1 MRPERVTSRLRA
13 FGTSVFAEM
22 SALAVAHD
30 AINLSQGFPD
40 FEGPTHVVDAAV
52 AALRGGHN
60 QYVRSMGHPALV
72 KAIAGHQRR
81 YYGIDL
87 DPLTEVVATTGAT
100 EAIAAALLGLLEP
113 EDEVVLFE
121 PFYDSYPAL
130 VSLAGGVSR
139 FVTLRFPDFALNED
153 ELRAKITMK
162 TRMLVLNNP
171 HNPTGKV
178 FGREELALIAR
189 IAEEHDLLVLADEVY
204 EHLVFDDGAHLPF
217 ATLPGMWAR
226 TLTASSTGKT
236 FSFTGWKV
244 GWLTG
249 PAHLLGAA
257 QAAHQ
262 FLTFCGAA
270 PLQVAMAE
278 ALERCDEPFLG
289 TLRAEYQ
296 ARRDLLAGGLEAIGF
311 DVSRPQGT
319 YFILADHRA
328 LSAGKDDRAFAA
340 QLVQHFGVAA
350 IPPSSFYRGDPAEG
364 RRLLRF
370 AFCKRLET
378 LERALERLGRLRTR

>member
-1 MRPERVTSRLRA
+1 
-13 FGTSVFAEM
+13 M

-40 FEGPTHVVDAAV
+40 FEGPSHGVDAAV
-52 AALRGGHN
+52 SALRAGHN
-60 QYVRSMGHPALV
+60 QYVRSMGHPALA

-81 YYGIDL
+81 WYGIDV
-87 DPLTEVVATTGAT
+87 DPMREVVVTTGAT
-100 EAIAAALLGLLEP
+100 EAIAAAVLGLLEP
-113 EDEVVLFE
+113 GDEVILFE

-130 VSLAGGVSR
+130 VSMAGGVSR
-139 FVTLRFPDFALNED
+139 YVTLRFPDFALDED
-153 ELRAKITMK
+153 ALRAQISAK

-171 HNPTGKV
+171 HNPSGKV
-178 FGREELALIAR
+178 FRREELALIAR
-189 IAEEHDLLVLADEVY
+189 IAEEHDLLVLSDEVY
-204 EHLVFDDGAHLPF
+204 EHLVYDGAVHIPF
-217 ATLPGMWAR
+217 STLAGMASR
-226 TLTASSTGKT
+226 TVTASSTGKT

-249 PAHLLGAA
+249 PVPLVEAA

-278 ALERCDEPFLG
+278 ALERCDESFLHS
-289 TLRAEYQ
+289 LRGEYQ
-296 ARRDLLAGGLEAIGF
+296 ARRDLLVEGLRALGF
-311 DVSRPQGT
+311 DVASPRGT
-319 YFILADHRA
+319 YFVLADHRA
-328 LSAGKDDRAFAA
+328 LSEGQDDREFATR
-340 QLVQHFGVAA
+340 LVQQLGVAA
-350 IPPSSFYRGDPAEG
+350 IPPSAFYGREPAEG

-378 LERALERLGRLRTR
+378 LQHALGRLRGLRTR

>member
-1 MRPERVTSRLRA
+1 MSHERVTSRLRT

-22 SALAVAHD
+22 SALAVTHD

-40 FEGPTHVVDAAV
+40 FEGPAHVVDAAV
-52 AALRGGHN
+52 AALREGNN

-72 KAIAGHQRR
+72 RAIAGHQRR
-81 YYGIDL
+81 WYGIDL
-87 DPLTEVVATTGAT
+87 DPMTEVVATTGAT

-113 EDEVVLFE
+113 GDEVVLFE

-139 FVTLRFPDFALNED
+139 FVTLRFPDFSLD
-153 ELRAKITMK
+153 EGALRAQITTK
-162 TRMLVLNNP
+162 TRMVVLNNP

-178 FGREELALIAR
+178 FSRDELDLIAR
-189 IAEEHDLLVLADEVY
+189 IAGEYDLLVLADEVY
-204 EHLVFDDGAHLPF
+204 EHLVFDEGEHIPV

-249 PAHLLGAA
+249 PAPLLEAA

-278 ALERCDEPFLG
+278 ALERCDERFLG
-289 TLRAEYQ
+289 SLRAEYQ
-296 ARRDLLAGGLEAIGF
+296 ARRDLLVGGLAALGF
-311 DVSRPQGT
+311 EITAPRGT
-319 YFILADHRA
+319 YFALADHRT

-340 QLVQHFGVAA
+340 ELVQQFGVAA

-370 AFCKRLET
+370 AFCKRVET
-378 LERALERLGRLRTR
+378 LERALDRLGRLRAQ